1 MACVGSALG
10 MKKAKV
16 LKSYGLIIA
25 QPYELH
31 RGKIMSLDKKSTHVR
46 LSPEIH
52 ERAKTLAEIKGKD
65 LAQYLA
71 FLLEKEI
78 VGEWHV
84 LNLQAK
90 SFERLGLGALVRDLS
105 TEVSFSEGLEGI
117 HRDLDIEKA

>member
-1 MACVGSALG
+1 
-10 MKKAKV
+10 
-16 LKSYGLIIA
+16 
-25 QPYELH
+25 
-31 RGKIMSLDKKSTHVR
+31 MSLEKKSTHVR

-90 SFERLGLGALVRDLS
+90 SFERLGLGALVRDIS
-105 TEVSFSEGLEGI
+105 TEISFSDGVDGI
-117 HRDLDIEKA
+117 HRDLGK

>member
-1 MACVGSALG
+1 
-10 MKKAKV
+10 
-16 LKSYGLIIA
+16 
-25 QPYELH
+25 
-31 RGKIMSLDKKSTHVR
+31 MSLEKKSTHVR

-52 ERAKTLAEIKGKD
+52 ERAKTLALIKGKD

-90 SFERLGLGALVRDLS
+90 SFERLGLGALVRELS
-105 TEVSFSEGLEGI
+105 TEVEFHEGFEGI
-117 HRDLDIEKA
+117 NRNLDK

>member
-1 MACVGSALG
+1 
-10 MKKAKV
+10 
-16 LKSYGLIIA
+16 
-25 QPYELH
+25 
-31 RGKIMSLDKKSTHVR
+31 MSLEKKSTHVR

-52 ERAKTLAEIKGKD
+52 ERAKTLALIKGKE

-90 SFERLGLGALVRDLS
+90 SFERLGLTALVRDLS
-105 TEVSFSEGLEGI
+105 TEVWEQEGFDKTE
-117 HRDLDIEKA
+117 RDLDKEKA

>member
-1 MACVGSALG
+1 
-10 MKKAKV
+10 
-16 LKSYGLIIA
+16 
-25 QPYELH
+25 
-31 RGKIMSLDKKSTHVR
+31 MSLDKKSTHVR

-52 ERAKTLAEIKGKD
+52 ERAKTLAEIIKGKD

-105 TEVSFSEGLEGI
+105 TEVSFAEGLEGI
-117 HRDLDIEKA
+117 HRDLGK

>member
-1 MACVGSALG
+1 
-10 MKKAKV
+10 
-16 LKSYGLIIA
+16 
-25 QPYELH
+25 
-31 RGKIMSLDKKSTHVR
+31 MSLDKKSTHVR

-52 ERAKTLAEIKGKD
+52 ERAKVLAEIKGKD

-90 SFERLGLGALVRDLS
+90 SFERLGLGALVREIS
-105 TEVSFSEGLEGI
+105 TEVIFSEGSEFLNGVCRHELAIQFG
-117 HRDLDIEKA
+117 